1 MSTPTPPPPGT
12 APTAVSALRDSTSR
26 LKLGVFSFNCSGG
39 LNISALPRKY
49 HVSWEHTSAIAR
61 LADTAGLEFLL
72 PVAKWRGFGGI
83 TDFYGESY
91 ETLTWAAGI
100 AAQTSEITVAATVH
114 VPVVHPTFLAK
125 AGTTVDHISGGRFAL
140 NMVMGWYPLE
150 IAQFGITPGEHDD
163 RYRYGD
169 QWATALRRLWTED
182 EPFDFETDRITIHSA
197 LSKPKP
203 LRRPLLMNAGTSAAG
218 LDFTAKHCDFSLAS
232 RNEIDGSAEYV
243 ARIKD
248 VARSRYARDLGVL
261 NVAHVICADTE
272 REARRRHDAILE
284 AGDTVAVQNFTRDIA
299 TGSQSYEETL
309 AKYSHYFITSGG
321 GIPLVGTPEQV
332 ADGMVRL
339 SAAGFDGLA
348 LGFFDYLDDLGA
360 FVETV
365 LPLLRQAGV
374 HA

>member
-1 MSTPTPPPPGT
+1 MSASPET

-26 LKLGVFSFNCSGG
+26 LKLGIFSFNCSGG

-61 LADTAGLEFLL
+61 LADEAGLDFLL
-72 PVAKWRGFGGI
+72 PVAKWRGFGGS

-100 AAQTSEITVAATVH
+100 AAQTSTITVAATVH
-114 VPVVHPTFLAK
+114 VPLVHPSFMAK
-125 AGTTVDHISGGRFAL
+125 AGATVDHISGGRFAL

-150 IAQFGITPGEHDD
+150 IAQFGTTPGEHDS

-169 QWATALRRLWTED
+169 AWATALERLWSEP
-182 EPFDFETDRITIHSA
+182 EPFDYDSAGITIRSA

-203 LRRPLLMNAGTSAAG
+203 IRKPLLMNAGTSAAG

-232 RNEIDGSAEYV
+232 RNEIDGSDTFV
-243 ARIKD
+243 ADIKAL
-248 VARSRYARDLGVL
+248 ARNRYGRDLGVL
-261 NVAHVICADTE
+261 NVAHIICADTE
-272 REARRRHDAILE
+272 REAQRRRDAILE

-309 AKYSHYFITSGG
+309 RRYSHYFITSGG
-321 GIPLVGTPEQV
+321 GIPLIGTPERV
-332 ADGMVRL
+332 AEEMVQL

-348 LGFFDYLDDLGA
+348 LGFFDYLDDLAA
-360 FVETV
+360 FNESV
-365 LPLLRQAGV
+365 LPLLRDAGV
-374 HA
+374 HN

>member
-1 MSTPTPPPPGT
+1 MATPAETTGT
-12 APTAVSALRDSTSR
+12 ISALRDSTSK

-61 LADTAGLEFLL
+61 LADGLGLDFLL
-72 PVAKWRGFGGI
+72 PVAKWRGFGGV

-100 AAQTSEITVAATVH
+100 AAQTSTITVAATVH
-114 VPVVHPTFLAK
+114 VPLVHPTFLAK
-125 AGTTVDHISGGRFAL
+125 AGATVDHISGGRFAL

-150 IAQFGITPGEHDD
+150 IGQFGLTPIEHDN

-169 QWATALRRLWTED
+169 QWATALARLWSES
-182 EPFDFETDRITIHSA
+182 EPFDFDSAGITMRSA

-232 RNEIDGSAEYV
+232 RNEIAGSAAFV
-243 ARIKD
+243 ADIKEL
-248 VARSRYARDLGVL
+248 ARSRYGRELGVI

-272 REARRRHDAILE
+272 REAQRRREAILD
-284 AGDTVAVQNFTRDIA
+284 AADTGALRNFLGDIA

-309 AKYSHYFITSGG
+309 KKYSHYFVTSGG

-332 ADGMVRL
+332 ADGMIQL
-339 SAAGFDGLA
+339 SEAGFDGLA

-360 FVETV
+360 FGETV
-365 LPLLRQAGV
+365 LPLLREAGL
-374 HA
+374 HT